1 MIDVMERRNFE
12 IRSVLGKRAMKEET
26 LLTREAMFEKAKN
39 IGFSEHEI
47 RQLKKRFNLTEEDGE

>member
-1 MIDVMERRNFE
+1 
-12 IRSVLGKRAMKEET
+12 MKEET